1 MTEERFYYEERIDS
15 IIDEQED
22 KGYSPKS
29 LKALTV
35 LLNDFVN
42 ENKELNKL
50 YDISEQLI
58 KSLSE
63 LNEELEQIQ
72 QELVDENRKLKKE
85 LSETIDLLS
94 REIASSENCFEG
106 LQKEN
111 KRLKQELFEA
121 RKECLWAT
129 SDEVDR
135 ALYYEDEVEELRKE
149 IFE

>member
-1 MTEERFYYEERIDS
+1 MIRMTEERFYYEERIDS

-22 KGYSPKS
+22 KGYSSKS

-72 QELVDENRKLKKE
+72 QELADENRELKKQ

-94 REIASSENCFEG
+94 KEIASSENCFEG

-111 KRLKQELFEA
+111 QP
-121 RKECLWAT
+121 
-129 SDEVDR
+129 V
-135 ALYYEDEVEELRKE
+135 
-149 IFE
+149 